1 MIIKIAT
8 TNPETSPAINAAWFV
23 ELSESGCGSAKHFH
37 KQVMSMGYFL
47 INFIQFHFKFFFYIK
62 FLYTLRYLF
71 YTIIIFLKIK
81 LN

>member
-47 INFIQFHFKFFFYIK
+47 INFIQFHFKFFFLHKIFIYIEV
-62 FLYTLRYLF
+62 FILYYNNF
-71 YTIIIFLKIK
+71 FK
-81 LN
+81 N